1 VRNLDGQIRVSSE
14 PGTGT
19 VFTLELPFEKTSSQD
34 VMPRRLRNLFS
45 TSLGSSKGPSPTSLP
60 PKPHLN
66 GATSKLEIMVPVGS
80 PTSGSILEN
89 RRSIRI
95 EGGSRDPSPSPK
107 ITISEPGSPMLDAE
121 HDRSSFASM
130 HVLVAEDN
138 FVSQRVLAKRLTQ
151 LGYTVVVASNGQEA
165 HDKFLTSSPKFDVIL
180 MDMKVHN
187 HPACEA

>member
-1 VRNLDGQIRVSSE
+1 
-14 PGTGT
+14 
-19 VFTLELPFEKTSSQD
+19 
-34 VMPRRLRNLFS
+34 
-45 TSLGSSKGPSPTSLP
+45 
-60 PKPHLN
+60 
-66 GATSKLEIMVPVGS
+66 MVPVGS

-180 MDMKVHN
+180 MDMKVYN